1 MSRICCGIRCI
12 DVVIIS
18 YEQEVRLRIVR
29 FSVQGKIKYG
39 ILEGD
44 IIRGLR
50 GGPFARFKSS
60 VSSFK
65 FDGGIYKLDKVRL
78 LAPCVPSKIVAL
90 GLNYPC
96 HAEETKMP
104 LPSVPLIF
112 LKPST
117 AVIGPDD
124 EIVLP
129 RDSSRVDYEGELGVV
144 IGREAKDVPRDIVK
158 EYILGYTCV
167 NDVSERHVQKADGQW
182 TRAKGYD
189 TFAPIGPWI
198 ETEVSPNDLKL
209 ETYLNGELRQ
219 SARTSELI
227 FGVAELVSFIS
238 GVMTLLPGDIIAT
251 GTPSGIG
258 KMSPGDV
265 VEVKIEGIGTLRN
278 FVVAQR

>member
-1 MSRICCGIRCI
+1 M
-12 DVVIIS
+12 DAVIIGFK
-18 YEQEVRLRIVR
+18 EEVSLRIVR
-29 FSVQGKIKYG
+29 FSVQGKIKFG
-39 ILEGD
+39 LLEGAV
-44 IIRGLR
+44 IQGLR
-50 GGPFARFKSS
+50 SSPFAHFGSPGSLQKL
-60 VSSFK
+60 
-65 FDGGIYKLDKVRL
+65 DGNTYKLAEVKL

-90 GLNYPC
+90 GLNYRL
-96 HAEETKMP
+96 HAEEAKMP

-129 RDSSRVDYEGELGVV
+129 RDSSRVDYEGELGAV
-144 IGREAKDVPRDIVK
+144 ISRKAKDVPRDRVSD
-158 EYILGYTCV
+158 YILGYTCV
-167 NDVSERHVQKADGQW
+167 NDVSERHVQAADGQW

-198 ETEVSPNDLKL
+198 ETGVNADDLKL
-209 ETYLNGELRQ
+209 ETYLNGELKQ

-238 GVMTLLPGDIIAT
+238 GVMTLLPGDVIAT
-251 GTPSGIG
+251 GTPSGIDR
-258 KMSPGDV
+258 MSPGDV
-265 VEVKIEGIGTLRN
+265 VEVKIEGIGTLKN